1 MMKTFAACT
10 LAVAAL
16 AADEADRMSKL
27 PMADDFKSPTYSGYL
42 KVSETKKLHYVFAES
57 YDNPETDP
65 VVIWFNGGPGCS
77 SMLAFMQENGPF
89 AINDGEDFVTQNPHP
104 WNERANVLWLESPA
118 GVGWSV
124 AGTDADLD
132 TNDVIQSQDALA
144 ALYSWYE
151 KFPEFKKN
159 KLFVSGESYAGI
171 YVPYLSYQ
179 IYQNNL
185 QAEFN
190 KDLLDIP
197 LAGYMVG
204 NGATN
209 WDYDVHPSFAAT
221 VANFNILPQKML
233 KEWNDNECFY
243 SFHDVLP
250 KHMPPKCVEL
260 AAKSEELT
268 KDLNWYDLYRINWPS
283 PLSVGARHQERYG
296 TTTID
301 GVERTYKRGYTPQ
314 EYTPW
319 AQHLQHSEAP
329 LLGDFVSD
337 YMNWESTREAF
348 NIPSDIQTWGEC
360 SETLRYHCQ
369 TEASYWIY
377 PILRNK
383 YKIMFYSGDTDGAVP
398 TYGSKEWIKELNWPI
413 KEAWKPWTT
422 NGQVSGFIEQYDGLD
437 FVTVKG
443 VGHMAPQWARKPVTD
458 MISAWIHD
466 EPI

>member
-10 LAVAAL
+10 MAVVAL

-27 PMADDFKSPTYSGYL
+27 PMADDFKSATYSGYL
-42 KVSETKKLHYVFAES
+42 KVSDSKQLHYVFAES
-57 YDNPETDP
+57 YDSPETDP

-89 AINDGEDFVTQNPHP
+89 AINDGEDYISENPEP
-104 WNERANVLWLESPA
+104 WNKRANVLWLESPA
-118 GVGWSV
+118 GVGWSI

-144 ALYSWYE
+144 ALYSWYG
-151 KFPEFKKN
+151 KFPEFKTN

-221 VANFNILPQKML
+221 VANFNIIPQKML

-283 PLSVGARHQERYG
+283 PLSVGDRHQERYG

-301 GVERTYKRGYTPQ
+301 GETRTYKRGYTMQ

-319 AQHLQHSEAP
+319 AQHLQHAEGP

-337 YMNWESTREAF
+337 YMN
-348 NIPSDIQTWGEC
+348 
-360 SETLRYHCQ
+360 
-369 TEASYWIY
+369 
-377 PILRNK
+377 
-383 YKIMFYSGDTDGAVP
+383 
-398 TYGSKEWIKELNWPI
+398 
-413 KEAWKPWTT
+413 
-422 NGQVSGFIEQYDGLD
+422 
-437 FVTVKG
+437 
-443 VGHMAPQWARKPVTD
+443 
-458 MISAWIHD
+458 
-466 EPI
+466 